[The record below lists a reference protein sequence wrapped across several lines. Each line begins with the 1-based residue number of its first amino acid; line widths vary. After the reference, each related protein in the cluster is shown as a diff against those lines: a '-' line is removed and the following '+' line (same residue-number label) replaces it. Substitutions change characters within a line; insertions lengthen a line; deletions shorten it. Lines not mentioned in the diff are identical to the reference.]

1 MFVSPKVP
9 PLTAFSLPEVDAEN
23 PMPPNRHRPMVTAN
37 SPATPALLPS
47 TARSS
52 FKSNDVPPL
61 PTCAVPVSLGTHTP
75 TSAVTAGASAT
86 PRIRAADEPGG
97 IAPGTD
103 DADEAEEGN
112 EADEGPAAELTF
124 EETGTA
130 ACSIHQ
136 PATMSVTMTEAYP
149 SSPPPP
155 PPKPRRPPGAV
166 DLGRG
171 TWIRPQD
178 MEWSFTT
185 ARGPGGQHVNK
196 ASTAAILR
204 VRAVDIGGLD
214 DAALERLRAIA
225 ISVLVGDG
233 ELLYRCDLHR
243 SQLQNKD
250 ACEGRLRTMVSQ
262 AAVRP
267 KVRKKTKPTWGSVQ
281 RRLEGKK
288 KDGARKQGR
297 RWREES

>member
-1 MFVSPKVP
+1 
-9 PLTAFSLPEVDAEN
+9 
-23 PMPPNRHRPMVTAN
+23 MPWEW
-37 SPATPALLPS
+37 S
-47 TARSS
+47 
-52 FKSNDVPPL
+52 
-61 PTCAVPVSLGTHTP
+61 
-75 TSAVTAGASAT
+75 
-86 PRIRAADEPGG
+86 
-97 IAPGTD
+97 
-103 DADEAEEGN
+103 
-112 EADEGPAAELTF
+112 
-124 EETGTA
+124 
-130 ACSIHQ
+130 
-136 PATMSVTMTEAYP
+136 
-149 SSPPPP
+149 
-155 PPKPRRPPGAV
+155 
-166 DLGRG
+166 
-171 TWIRPQD
+171 RPQD

-185 ARGPGGQHVNK
+185 ARGPGGQQVNK

-288 KDGARKQGR
+288 KDGQRKEGR

>member
-1 MFVSPKVP
+1 M
-9 PLTAFSLPEVDAEN
+9 A
-23 PMPPNRHRPMVTAN
+23 
-37 SPATPALLPS
+37 
-47 TARSS
+47 
-52 FKSNDVPPL
+52 
-61 PTCAVPVSLGTHTP
+61 
-75 TSAVTAGASAT
+75 
-86 PRIRAADEPGG
+86 G
-97 IAPGTD
+97 IAPG
-103 DADEAEEGN
+103 
-112 EADEGPAAELTF
+112 ADEGEAPEL
-124 EETGTA
+124 ETKGADAA
-130 ACSIHQ
+130 ACTMTQH
-136 PATMSVTMTEAYP
+136 ATMMVTMTEAYP
-149 SSPPPP
+149 STPPPP

-214 DAALERLRAIA
+214 DAALERLRTIA
-225 ISVLVGDG
+225 TSVLVGDG

-243 SQLQNKD
+243 SQLQNRE
-250 ACEGRLRTMVSQ
+250 ACEGRLRAMVSQ
-262 AAVRP
+262 AAIRP

-288 KDGARKQGR
+288 KDAQRKQGR
-297 RWREES
+297 RWRDDN

>member
-1 MFVSPKVP
+1 
-9 PLTAFSLPEVDAEN
+9 
-23 PMPPNRHRPMVTAN
+23 MPPTRQRPMVTAN

-47 TARSS
+47 TAKSS

-86 PRIRAADEPGG
+86 PRIRAADE
-97 IAPGTD
+97 A
-103 DADEAEEGN
+103 DA
-112 EADEGPAAELTF
+112 ADEGTAAELPV

-130 ACSIHQ
+130 ACIINQ
-136 PATMSVTMTEAYP
+136 PATMKVTMTEAYP

-288 KDGARKQGR
+288 KDGQRKQGR
-297 RWREES
+297 RWRDDN

>member
-1 MFVSPKVP
+1 
-9 PLTAFSLPEVDAEN
+9 
-23 PMPPNRHRPMVTAN
+23 MVTAN

-47 TARSS
+47 TAKSS
-52 FKSNDVPPL
+52 FRSNDVPPL

-97 IAPGTD
+97 IAPGID
-103 DADEAEEGN
+103 DADAADESEEGN
-112 EADEGPAAELTF
+112 EADEADEGTAAELTV

-130 ACSIHQ
+130 ACIINQ

-288 KDGARKQGR
+288 KDGQRKQGR
-297 RWREES
+297 RWRDDN